1 MDSDKQ
7 IISATGNTVP
17 ALIDDDDIQMKITA
31 KALGY
36 KTMPV
41 TIEQFIE
48 DDYYFGQI
56 TGRGKLYKFWK
67 DRAKEIFPDPIITAT
82 PYLVITGA
90 IGIGKSTFMRVLAG
104 YMMHRIMCLKDPW
117 KSMHLM
123 KGKKLKM
130 SFFSY
135 KQELAIKD
143 FVDVFQDQW
152 FNISPYFMD
161 NKSKIKEI
169 FDIVADGPKT
179 NSNIGSD
186 VIFYNLSELNFIPHE
201 KGKKKLDEAI
211 SRFDSRFKG
220 VRDFFGLL
228 AIDTSCQGENAI
240 ADEWVNDNPFGDLV
254 KHIWCNQWIVKADRI
269 DYDAEGWF
277 DLYTGDSV
285 NAPFIITDV
294 KKFNPDRMDPER
306 LMKVPNSY
314 RPNFE
319 NDLYGSLQ
327 DLAGVSTKST
337 NRYMNDMTHLAN
349 AMCLELKS
357 DECITLDFNDKD
369 DKLIYRLD
377 RYLADIPKNRKLY
390 ISYDLGVATDYT
402 GLSVA
407 YFDGWKYYRSEN
419 TDVDLKD
426 ANKKIRRQKNLVRQP
441 TIIAPITIGI
451 SRMDGQETPL
461 YHLMEFIMDLR
472 ELGYQ
477 IGGFSCD
484 QFASRQM
491 IQDLEREGFLAE
503 VLSIDRDDKGHEQFK
518 SLVYNDLIKCVNSV
532 WLFNEIADLRWTGH
546 KYDHAGTVEREG
558 KFRGR
563 GFKDLSDSLIRC
575 VYHLYK
581 HLDDEEEFSAQ
592 QKYDSQMTFMDRR
605 KEEKNND
612 VKQQKAKLENM
623 LFQGMFKNVF

>member
-1 MDSDKQ
+1 MNNDNNLPIKSNTLSEEDIQ
-7 IISATGNTVP
+7 LRISAE
-17 ALIDDDDIQMKITA
+17 
-31 KALGY
+31 ALGY
-36 KTMPV
+36 KTIPV
-41 TIEQFIE
+41 SIEQFIE
-48 DDYYFGQI
+48 DEYYLGNI
-56 TGRGKLYKFWK
+56 TGKGQLYKFWK
-67 DRAKEIFPDPIITAT
+67 ERCKEIFPNPIVTST

-90 IGIGKSTFMRVLAG
+90 IGIGKSTFMRVLAS
-104 YMMHRIMCLKDPW
+104 YMMHRILCLKDPW

-123 KGKKLKM
+123 PGKKLKM

-135 KQELAIKD
+135 KLELAVAD
-143 FVDVFQDQW
+143 FVDVLQGMW
-152 FNISPYFMD
+152 FNISPYFVD
-161 NKSKIKEI
+161 NAARIKEV
-169 FDIVADGPKT
+169 FEIVADGPKT

-186 VIFYNLSELNFIPHE
+186 VIFYNLSELNFIPHD

-211 SRFDSRFKG
+211 SRFTSRFKEMQ
-220 VRDFFGLL
+220 DYFGIL

-240 ADEWVNDNPFGDLV
+240 ADEWVNDNPFGELV
-254 KHIWCNQWIVKADRI
+254 RHIWCNQWTVKADRF

-294 KKFNPDRMDPER
+294 KKFIPERMDAER

-314 RPNFE
+314 RPLFE
-319 NDLYGSLQ
+319 NDLYGALQ
-327 DLAGVSTKST
+327 DQAGVSTKST
-337 NRYMNDMTHLAN
+337 NRYMNDMSHLAD

-357 DECITLDFNDKD
+357 DECIKLDFNDKD
-369 DKLIYRLD
+369 DKLIYHLSD
-377 RYLADIPKNRKLY
+377 YLADMPKNRKLY

-407 YFDGWKYYRSEN
+407 YFDGYKYYKNEVN
-419 TDVDLKD
+419 TEDDIKD
-426 ANKKIRRQKNLVRQP
+426 ANKKIRKNKNIVRQP

-451 SRMDGQETPL
+451 NRMDGQETPL

-472 ELGYQ
+472 DLGYQ

-491 IQDLEREGFLAE
+491 VQDLTREGFLAE
-503 VLSIDRDDKGHEQFK
+503 VVSIDRDGEGHDRFK
-518 SLVYNDLIKCVNSV
+518 SLIYNGLIKCVNST

-546 KYDHAGTVEREG
+546 KYDHAGTKEDKG

-563 GFKDLSDSLIRC
+563 GYKDLSDSLVRC

-592 QKYDSQMTFMDRR
+592 QKYDSQITFIKKR
-605 KEEKNND
+605 KEEKDNEIQ
-612 VKQQKAKLENM
+612 QQKNRLESM
-623 LFQGMFKNVF
+623 LYQGMYRNIF